1 MNDLLDRKPQNRVR
15 TQLEAARTA
24 GYWMPWA
31 GAGLAALLVAG
42 ILIWVIASFGFTALF
57 AQPPAVLAGGLA
69 AILTPGIALIC
80 AGIMARES
88 SRSAEANAVVLTSA
102 RMLLEPAE
110 TVRDEITS
118 TAQAVTREADNVNRI
133 LGETRN
139 RLDGLK
145 REIESSVVSALK
157 AAEIVRTDS
166 EVLVSKMA
174 SERQSMTQLAES
186 LRNQSESL
194 AKAIPRHAQMLSE
207 AARAAQDQVRKADET
222 LDSRLRSL
230 EDTAT
235 QLSQRISQ
243 LDTMG
248 AESRKRAQNLG
259 GALMRLDEQLVQST
273 RMVESATKAGEL
285 AAAAT
290 KSTAESLRD
299 AVSDALGSALKATE
313 TINARS
319 AQAAEDAH
327 VAMVKLK
334 ETGLQAEATT
344 RAATLA
350 AQAQAAETEQRI
362 NQLSEFLF
370 RAATKA
376 TTTAENGLERARLRI
391 EQASQLV
398 TQMREEAAAREQQKP
413 LFANNPP
420 ARAPLIE
427 PSPEPVAA
435 APTMEEFVL
444 NRPATTFVER
454 SSGPAA
460 LRAEPAPERTPERAN
475 GNGYRPTL
483 FMPPAPEPEKLRP
496 SAPKPT
502 ASSSFD
508 NGMRDPGASEELVLQ
523 HITSARRPA
532 APAPQPPQTS
542 QPLQLRPTFS
552 ETAAPAEDSGAASMS
567 WRDLLTGIEDM
578 PAQVRDQSAGQ
589 MIDRLDRAGVQ
600 LGVVKAS
607 DLRRI
612 ASAAHQG
619 ERHRRRAIRDVA
631 PGEIQRVA
639 RLLDADRD
647 LQTAARTF
655 INSEEPDALR
665 TLAISERA
673 REDAHPRLSAY
684 LLLDA
689 ALGATA

>member
-24 GYWMPWA
+24 GAWMPWA
-31 GAGLAALLVAG
+31 GLAIGVLLSFG
-42 ILIWVIASFGFTALF
+42 ILIWAMVSFGFAAIF
-57 AQPPAVLAGGLA
+57 AQPAIVVAGGLA
-69 AILTPGIALIC
+69 AIFAPGVALVC
-80 AGIMARES
+80 AGVMARES
-88 SRSAEANAVVLTSA
+88 ARSAEANAVVLTSA
-102 RMLLEPAE
+102 RMLLEPSE
-110 TVRDEITS
+110 TVRDEIAT
-118 TAQAVTREADNVNRI
+118 TAQAVARETEIVSRVLADTHTRLAAMKGD
-133 LGETRN
+133 
-139 RLDGLK
+139 
-145 REIESSVVSALK
+145 IEMSVVGAIR
-157 AAEIVRTDS
+157 AAELVRSDG
-166 EVLVSKMA
+166 EALAQKMA

-222 LDSRLRSL
+222 LDARLRSL
-230 EDTAT
+230 EDTAA

-290 KSTAESLRD
+290 RSTAESLRD

-313 TINARS
+313 TINSRA
-319 AQAAEDAH
+319 AQAATDAQE
-327 VAMVKLK
+327 AMLRLK
-334 ETGLQAEATT
+334 EIGLQTEATT
-344 RAATLA
+344 KAATIA
-350 AQAQAAETEQRI
+350 AQSQAADTEQRI
-362 NQLSEFLF
+362 SQLSEFLL
-370 RAATKA
+370 RAANKA
-376 TTTAENGLERARLRI
+376 TTAAEQGLERARHRI

-398 TQMREEAAAREQQKP
+398 EQMKREEANRAQLLSTSSERRP
-413 LFANNPP
+413 L
-420 ARAPLIE
+420 
-427 PSPEPVAA
+427 PEPEPLPLA
-435 APTMEEFVL
+435 APP
-444 NRPATTFVER
+444 RPAPDDLMLER
-454 SSGPAA
+454 PIPSD
-460 LRAEPAPERTPERAN
+460 RAN
-475 GNGYRPTL
+475 GNGNGHRPSL
-483 FMPPAPEPEKLRP
+483 FVASSQPEPEKHRP

-502 ASSSFD
+502 ASGGFD
-508 NGMRDPGASEELVLQ
+508 GMKREADAGDELVLQ
-523 HITSARRPA
+523 NITPLRRPA
-532 APAPQPPQTS
+532 SAPASSQSS
-542 QPLQLRPTFS
+542 QPLHVRPTFADPTFAPS
-552 ETAAPAEDSGAASMS
+552 ESMFPAAGAGAGAADNPNLS
-567 WRDLLTGIEDM
+567 WRDLLSGIEDM
-578 PAQVRDQSAGQ
+578 PAQMRDNNAGQ

-631 PGEIQRVA
+631 PVEIQRVA
-639 RLLDADRD
+639 RLLDSDRD
-647 LQTAARTF
+647 LQNAARSF
-655 INSEEPDALR
+655 IHSEEPEALR
-665 TLAISERA
+665 TLATAERA

>member
-24 GYWMPWA
+24 GKWMPWA
-31 GAGLAALLVAG
+31 GLGLGVLLSAG
-42 ILIWVIASFGFTALF
+42 ILIWAIASFGFGAIF
-57 AQPPAVLAGGLA
+57 AQPAVVVAGGFA
-69 AILTPGIALIC
+69 AIFAPGVALVC
-80 AGIMARES
+80 AGVMARES
-88 SRSAEANAVVLTSA
+88 ARSAEANAVVLTSA

-110 TVRDEITS
+110 TVRDEIAT
-118 TAQAVTREADNVNRI
+118 TAQAVARETETVSRVLAD
-133 LGETRN
+133 THA
-139 RLDGLK
+139 RLESMK
-145 REIESSVVSALK
+145 RDIEHSVVGALK
-157 AAEIVRTDS
+157 AAEIVRSDG
-166 EVLVSKMA
+166 EVLAQKMA
-174 SERQSMTQLAES
+174 SERQSMSQLAES

-222 LDSRLRSL
+222 LDARLRSL
-230 EDTAT
+230 EDTAA
-235 QLSQRISQ
+235 QLSHRISQ

-313 TINARS
+313 TINERA
-319 AQAAEDAH
+319 AQAAHDAGE
-327 VAMVKLK
+327 AMLRLK
-334 ETGLQAEATT
+334 EIGLQTEATT
-344 RAATLA
+344 KAATIA
-350 AQAQAAETEQRI
+350 AQSQAADTEQRI
-362 NQLSEFLF
+362 SQLSEFLL
-370 RAATKA
+370 RAANKA
-376 TTTAENGLERARLRI
+376 TTAAEQGLERARHRI

-398 TQMREEAAAREQQKP
+398 EQMKREEANRAQLLSSSERKP
-413 LFANNPP
+413 L
-420 ARAPLIE
+420 
-427 PSPEPVAA
+427 PEPEPLPLAA
-435 APTMEEFVL
+435 AP
-444 NRPATTFVER
+444 R
-454 SSGPAA
+454 
-460 LRAEPAPERTPERAN
+460 PAPEDLMLERPIPGDRAN
-475 GNGYRPTL
+475 GNGNGHRPSL
-483 FMPPAPEPEKLRP
+483 FVASSQPEPEKHRP

-502 ASSSFD
+502 ASAGFD
-508 NGMRDPGASEELVLQ
+508 GMNRDAAGDELVLQ
-523 HITSARRPA
+523 NITPLRRPA
-532 APAPQPPQTS
+532 AAPQPS
-542 QPLQLRPTFS
+542 QPAPMRPTF
-552 ETAAPAEDSGAASMS
+552 ADPAFSSAGAAANNSVDSSNLS
-567 WRDLLTGIEDM
+567 WRDLLSGIEDM
-578 PAQVRDQSAGQ
+578 PAQMRDNNAGQ

-631 PGEIQRVA
+631 PVEIQRVA
-639 RLLDADRD
+639 RLLDSDRD
-647 LQTAARTF
+647 LQNAARSF
-655 INSEEPDALR
+655 IHSEEPEALR
-665 TLAISERA
+665 TLATAERA

>member
-1 MNDLLDRKPQNRVR
+1 MNDLLDRRPQNRVR
-15 TQLEAARTA
+15 MQLEAARTA
-24 GYWMPWA
+24 GSWMPWA
-31 GAGLAALLVAG
+31 GAGMAALLVSG
-42 ILIWVIASFGFTALF
+42 ILVWVIASFGLTALF
-57 AQPPAVLAGGLA
+57 AQPPAILAGGLA
-69 AILTPGIALIC
+69 AVIAPGIALIC
-80 AGIMARES
+80 AGMMARES
-88 SRSAEANAVVLTSA
+88 ARSAEANAIVLTSA

-118 TAQAVTREADNVNRI
+118 TAQAVTRETENVNRI

-145 REIESSVVSALK
+145 HEIETSVVNALK
-157 AAEIVRTDS
+157 AAEIVRSDS
-166 EVLVSKMA
+166 EVLVHKMA

-194 AKAIPRHAQMLSE
+194 AKAIPRHAQMMSE

-230 EDTAT
+230 EDTAA
-235 QLSQRISQ
+235 QLAQRISQ

-299 AVSDALGSALKATE
+299 VVSDALGSALKATE

-327 VAMVKLK
+327 DAMARLK
-334 ETGLQAEATT
+334 EAGLQAEATT
-344 RAATLA
+344 RAASLA
-350 AQAQAAETEQRI
+350 AKAQATETEQRI

-376 TTTAENGLERARLRI
+376 TTTAENGLERARQRI

-398 TQMREEAAAREQQKP
+398 AQMKEREEAAQK
-413 LFANNPP
+413 LA
-420 ARAPLIE
+420 
-427 PSPEPVAA
+427 PSPPVDSPVRGLPPESFREPLPMAA
-435 APTMEEFVL
+435 TPRPPSDDFVL
-444 NRPATTFVER
+444 DRPAAFADR
-454 SSGPAA
+454 PQFGD
-460 LRAEPAPERTPERAN
+460 RPERAN
-475 GNGYRPTL
+475 GNRPSL
-483 FMPPAPEPEKLRP
+483 FVASSHPEPEKLRP
-496 SAPKPT
+496 IAPKPT
-502 ASSSFD
+502 ASGGFESA
-508 NGMRDPGASEELVLQ
+508 MRDAGAGDELVLQ
-523 HITSARRPA
+523 HVTPMRRSTMTSP
-532 APAPQPPQTS
+532 PPQGLPIQ
-542 QPLQLRPTFS
+542 QPVQLRPAFA
-552 ETAAPAEDSGAASMS
+552 EPAHPAEDSDNPLS

-578 PAQVRDQSAGQ
+578 PAQVRDHSAGQ
-589 MIDRLDRAGVQ
+589 IIDRLDRAGVH

-631 PGEIQRVA
+631 PGEIQRVS

-655 INSEEPDALR
+655 INSEEPEALR
-665 TLAISERA
+665 TLAVSDRA

-689 ALGATA
+689 ALSATA